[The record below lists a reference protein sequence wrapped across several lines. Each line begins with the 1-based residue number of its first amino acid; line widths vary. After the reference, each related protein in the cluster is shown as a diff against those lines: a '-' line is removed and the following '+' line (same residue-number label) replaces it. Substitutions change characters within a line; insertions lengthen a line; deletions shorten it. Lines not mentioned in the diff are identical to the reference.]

1 MARFLDTNV
10 LVRLLTDDD
19 LEKSARALALLQ
31 KVDRGEEDLVASPM
45 VIFETVFTLQ
55 KTYGASRVAIRR
67 GIETVISL
75 RGVRIANKKLFRNAL
90 DLYTSTNI
98 SFADAFNTAFMR
110 ANQMSEIYSWDSD
123 FDKLSGIIRIEP

>member
-123 FDKLSGIIRIEP
+123 FDKLSGIIRVEP